1 MKNYIVYI
9 RKKVD
14 VMNSAKKVAATN
26 QFEEGNIFLEETKK
40 AKEQENGK
48 EGEREENDDED
59 DDEAEEEK
67 EDDEESDNEE
77 CYYHFSDE
85 EVSKEVIK
93 FYVIYLRRLGK

>member
-1 MKNYIVYI
+1 
-9 RKKVD
+9 
-14 VMNSAKKVAATN
+14 MNSAKKVAATN

-59 DDEAEEEK
+59 D
-67 EDDEESDNEE
+67 EESDNEE